1 MVSPLLGKKNVG
13 RQTDVCRLSGNDKP
27 MDRQYMGPY
36 YIHGHTVLVHYW
48 LLTPS
53 HAPGRG
59 ERRVTGWKDREVE
72 QSEGGGF
79 VQTF

>member
-27 MDRQYMGPY
+27 MDRQYGP
-36 YIHGHTVLVHYW
+36 IFHGHTVLVHYW